1 VRVLFLATEAFGGL
15 GGIAQYN
22 RDLLRALC
30 TAPQVSEVVAAPR
43 WMPAPPESL
52 PPKLTYLSGGVSSQ
66 LNYVGAIIRLLKKD
80 ARFDLLCCGHIRLLP
95 MALLA
100 KLVTRAPLGLIIYG
114 VDAWEP
120 IKNRLTRYFL
130 PEIDFVVSISEI
142 TKQRFL
148 QWSHLT
154 PTKYFILPNAVRP
167 GHYGAGAKP
176 DALLQRYG
184 LAGKTVLLTLGRL
197 AAEEKYK
204 GFDAVMDLLPDL
216 AKEIPNIAYVIVGDG
231 DDRPRLEAK
240 AKSRGIQDRVVFTGF
255 IPEAEKADHYRL
267 ADAFVMPGWGEGF
280 GFVFLEALACGI
292 PVVGSILDG
301 SREALRQGKLGILV
315 DPGCP
320 DDIQAGILAAL
331 KRPRG
336 VIPQGLEYFSFEN
349 FEKRCHEILQ
359 QVSRSRGG
367 RLKPSPEKL

>member
-1 VRVLFLATEAFGGL
+1 MDAFGGL

-22 RDLLRALC
+22 RDMLRALC
-30 TAPQVSEVVAAPR
+30 TAPQVSEVVAVPR
-43 WMPAPPESL
+43 RMPAPPGPL
-52 PPKLTYLSGGVSSQ
+52 PPKLTYLTGGLSGRLG
-66 LNYVGAIIRLLKKD
+66 YVGAILRLLKND
-80 ARFDLLCCGHIRLLP
+80 ASFDLVCCGHIRLLS

-100 KLVTRAPLGLIIYG
+100 KLVTRAPLVLIIYG

-120 IKNRLTRYFL
+120 IKTRITRYFL
-130 PEIDFVVSISEI
+130 SKIDFIVSISEI

-154 PTKYFILPNAVRP
+154 QKKYFILPNAVNQQ
-167 GHYGAGAKP
+167 HYGAGAKP
-176 DALLQRYG
+176 PALVQRYG

-204 GFDAVMDLLPDL
+204 GFDEVMDLLPAL
-216 AKEIPNIAYVIVGDG
+216 ATQIPDIAYVIVGDG
-231 DDRPRLEAK
+231 DDRRRLEAK
-240 AKSRGIQDRVVFTGF
+240 ARSRGINDRVVFAGF

-267 ADAFVMPGWGEGF
+267 ADAFVMPGRGEGF

-292 PVVGSILDG
+292 PVVGSRLDG
-301 SREALRQGKLGILV
+301 SREALRQGELGILV
-315 DPGCP
+315 DPDRP

-336 VIPQGLEYFSFEN
+336 VIPAGLEYFSFEN
-349 FEKRCHEILQ
+349 FAKRCHGILR
-359 QVSRSRGG
+359 QVLKSRGAG
-367 RLKPSPEKL
+367 